1 MMIRVIGW
9 TLVHALWQGGMLSLL
24 LGAVLA
30 LAPRA
35 SATVRY
41 RLAAAT
47 LALALA
53 LPVATAII
61 TTRTLDNVATMQQVD
76 LAGATSVS
84 PSSSPGSSSNTT
96 SSDASPI
103 VEVVLRPLDGTQSR
117 ARRWLDRIV
126 EPHFGWIVIVWLVGV
141 TLRSVR
147 AFGGWLQAHRLA
159 RKGTSPAPNA
169 AVVAARRIE
178 AALAITHPTRVVE
191 SSRIGVPFVVGV
203 LRPIIVLPASL
214 VTSFPAAQLEL
225 ILAHEL
231 AHVAR
236 RDVLAN
242 LLQMAV
248 ETLLFYHPAIWWI
261 SARMRD
267 EREHSCDE
275 LAIGACGGDRVAYTE
290 ALLALEVQR
299 DDAPRLALAATGGS
313 LLRRAARLL
322 TGAPAYSD
330 LGARWAA
337 SVLTAAFV
345 VAASGPAVEAAAQA
359 VPAPRIVAIDSAR
372 ARPRFVLTSNQST
385 SLRDRWVWAD
395 SAMRTRGARSYW
407 IGYRVSRTGRDN
419 EWYYLDQ
426 RTPVAIGPSSPS
438 WSNYS
443 TRVRFD
449 GGDDL
454 SGVRIVGVDL
464 TSLLGAQPASDV
476 VVLLGFTHEGRGQRR
491 WVRSHIANF
500 VFPMFFDDWPVA
512 WLGSPN
518 EDESIA
524 ELERLITSDAQP
536 RLRVDLVSAIGL
548 HANERVAAPALVRL
562 LNEQRLGEQLRAESA
577 DWLGHQ
583 PTREAISAL
592 AATSRRDESASLR
605 KRAIFAFAHMK
616 TDVASDTLRVFA
628 ERLSERDAKLAAIDA
643 LGHRLDAET
652 VTFLA
657 NRARA
662 RKATRGCAMRTSM
675 RWRTWS
681 GTLGCPRWS
690 PWRNRATMSRCNARR
705 STRWVAWTTRTP
717 SPRCCVS
724 PNRTRTPPCVQ
735 LEAAKALGESHP
747 HDRAIA
753 ALLQLGRTH
762 RLPNVRLAAVDGLAT
777 FDDEPAA
784 TAALR
789 ELSRSAPDA
798 ATRARAAD
806 LLRER

>member
-1 MMIRVIGW
+1 M
-9 TLVHALWQGGMLSLL
+9 
-24 LGAVLA
+24 
-30 LAPRA
+30 
-35 SATVRY
+35 
-41 RLAAAT
+41 
-47 LALALA
+47 
-53 LPVATAII
+53 
-61 TTRTLDNVATMQQVD
+61 
-76 LAGATSVS
+76 
-84 PSSSPGSSSNTT
+84 
-96 SSDASPI
+96 
-103 VEVVLRPLDGTQSR
+103 
-117 ARRWLDRIV
+117 
-126 EPHFGWIVIVWLVGV
+126 
-141 TLRSVR
+141 
-147 AFGGWLQAHRLA
+147 
-159 RKGTSPAPNA
+159 
-169 AVVAARRIE
+169 
-178 AALAITHPTRVVE
+178 
-191 SSRIGVPFVVGV
+191 
-203 LRPIIVLPASL
+203 
-214 VTSFPAAQLEL
+214 
-225 ILAHEL
+225 
-231 AHVAR
+231 
-236 RDVLAN
+236 LAN
-242 LLQMAV
+242 LLQTAV

-261 SARMRD
+261 SARMRE

-322 TGAPAYSD
+322 TGGPAYSD

-359 VPAPRIVAIDSAR
+359 VPAPRIVAVDSAR
-372 ARPRFVLTSNQST
+372 ARPRFVLTSDQST
-385 SLRDRWVWAD
+385 SLRDRWVSAD

-407 IGYRVSRTGRDN
+407 VGYRVSRTGRDN

-426 RTPVAIGPSSPS
+426 RTPVAIGPSSAS

-464 TSLLGAQPASDV
+464 TSVLGTQPASDV
-476 VVLLGFTHEGRGQRR
+476 VVLLGFTHDGQGQLR

-500 VFPMFFDDWPVA
+500 AFPMFFNDWPVA
-512 WLGSPN
+512 WLGSPT

-524 ELERLITSDAQP
+524 QLERLITSDAQP

-583 PTREAISAL
+583 PTREAIAAL
-592 AATSRRDESASLR
+592 AAASRRDESVALR

-616 TDVASDTLRVFA
+616 VDVASDTLRVFA

-643 LGHRLDAET
+643 LGHRLDGET

-662 RKATRGCAMRTSM
+662 ESDAGMRDAYINALGHMERNLGLPALVAMAESRDDQSLQRKAIDA
-675 RWRTWS
+675 
-681 GTLGCPRWS
+681 LGGMDD
-690 PWRNRATMSRCNARR
+690 ANA
-705 STRWVAWTTRTP
+705 VAALLRVAQ
-717 SPRCCVS
+717 SDADAA
-724 PNRTRTPPCVQ
+724 VQ

-747 HDRAIA
+747 HDKAIA

-784 TAALR
+784 TRPCA
-789 ELSRSAPDA
+789 S
-798 ATRARAAD
+798 
-806 LLRER
+806 